1 MTEPPGRIGVAV
13 DQLGGGGAQR
23 SATLVASR
31 LHELGVQ
38 TTLLSG
44 LGGTYASD
52 LPEQLPV
59 HVLAPHWPRPRGIA
73 SFILGLCRQTRR
85 NRIDV
90 LFASGF
96 AVGRIALLLRVTSP
110 VGVWRKTRV
119 VVVEQ
124 NTLSLAV
131 QDRFPSHLVRRMILG
146 LTRWLYR
153 RADAIVGV
161 SDGVSRDLE
170 ETLGLPPG
178 EVITIFNPVDA
189 DRIGE
194 AISGTVAGD
203 LEATFGALQRPVV
216 ITAGRLVEQKAHR
229 DLIDSFSRLPDNQRG
244 SLVILGE
251 GPLEAELRMQA
262 EVLGVNGRLWMPG
275 FVKNPWWFIARSDV
289 FALSSHWE
297 GHPLV
302 LLEALKCGVPVVST
316 DCPSGPREIL
326 RGVAH
331 ARLIPLGD
339 LEAFAVAMSEL
350 LHQTSTDAER
360 DEVAFSVQAVALRYR
375 ELSETVRCR

>member
-1 MTEPPGRIGVAV
+1 MSAPTGRIGVAV

-52 LPEQLPV
+52 LRERLPV
-59 HVLAPHWPRPRGIA
+59 RILAPHWPRPWGVA

-96 AVGRIALLLRVTSP
+96 AVSRIALLLRATSP
-110 VGVWRKTRV
+110 VGLGRMTKV

-124 NTLSLAV
+124 NTLSAAV
-131 QDRFPSHLVRRMILG
+131 QNRFPNRIVRRMVLH

-161 SDGVSRDLE
+161 SRGVSRDLE
-170 ETLGLPPG
+170 ETLGLPHG
-178 EVITIFNPVDA
+178 EVVTIFNPVDA
-189 DRIGE
+189 DRIRE
-194 AISGTVAGD
+194 AVSGAVAGD
-203 LEATFGALQRPVV
+203 LEASFGALQRPVV
-216 ITAGRLVEQKAHR
+216 ITAGRLVAQKAQR
-229 DLIDSFSRLPDNQRG
+229 DLIDAFSRLPDDQLG

-251 GPLEAELRMQA
+251 GPLEAELKMQA
-262 EVLGVNGRLWMPG
+262 KVLGVNSRLWMPG
-275 FVKNPWWFIARSDV
+275 FVKNPWWFIARSDL

-302 LLEALKCGVPVVST
+302 LLEALSCGVPVVST
-316 DCPSGPREIL
+316 DCPSGPGEIL
-326 RGVAH
+326 KGVAH
-331 ARLIPLGD
+331 ARLAPPGD
-339 LEAFAVAMSEL
+339 LEAFAGAMSEL
-350 LHQTSTDAER
+350 LAKASAGTAQADA
-360 DEVAFSVQAVALRYR
+360 AFSVEAVALQYR
-375 ELSETVRCR
+375 ELAEAVRRR